1 MDSLLRWRQRVSFP
15 GRHVEGSLATE
26 RSAGRD
32 LAVVESP
39 APTGAA
45 RELTEQYGEA
55 LREYCAK
62 GGESALSWGY
72 HLGYQAASDGFGLRD
87 LAAMHEKA
95 LVAALAG
102 LRGVEETAFLAH
114 RASQFLAEAL
124 APFEQKHRRCEDE
137 HSTLR
142 DLNEG
147 LEQWLNAAQH
157 KLEVVQEL
165 LVEQRRAERRK
176 DEFICAMNHVTHGS
190 LSVLQSGLGG
200 ELNPHGQRLL
210 DTALRNSERVIRL
223 VGDAPD
229 LQARQPGA

>member
-1 MDSLLRWRQRVSFP
+1 VK
-15 GRHVEGSLATE
+15 
-26 RSAGRD
+26 
-32 LAVVESP
+32 SP
-39 APTGAA
+39 APAAGAG
-45 RELTEQYGEA
+45 ELTEQYSEA

-62 GGESALSWGY
+62 GGESALSWGF
-72 HLGYQAASDGFGLRD
+72 HLGYRAASDGVGLLD
-87 LAAMHEKA
+87 VVAMHEKA
-95 LVAALAG
+95 LVAVLAG
-102 LRGVEETAFLAH
+102 LRGIEETTFLAH

-137 HSTLR
+137 HATLR

-157 KLEVVQEL
+157 KLEVVEEL
-165 LVEQRRAERRK
+165 LLEQRRAERRK
-176 DEFICAMNHVTHGS
+176 NEFVCAMNHVTHGS

-223 VGDAPD
+223 LGDGPEVE
-229 LQARQPGA
+229 ARESGA